1 MLWRMRKLFQ
11 SKADANGRYRGENGS
26 YNVTT
31 NTIRLD
37 VNAGANSASELSRV
51 TLLRTMSHEL
61 THALQQNSPAQYD
74 ALKRAVLD
82 VLTSKSGASIEEM
95 AARKMEQDSSL
106 KDDGAAL
113 DEVVAEA
120 CENML
125 RDSDAMEQLI
135 AQHPAEAKTFLE
147 KVKQFFTDI
156 VNAIRAA
163 FGGSDT
169 SRSREATAL
178 MQQAEEYLDICE
190 KWSKALQD
198 TAEISGRMDRQT
210 GDGDAQYQARV
221 GYTEDGLPVYTS
233 NFPEGSTRAQ
243 RQARILQL
251 VQDVWSKTP
260 IKLQI
265 MRNGHIET
273 ITARFDPYV
282 DPNGN
287 INSDATKLA
296 YGNRKGTMSDQKV
309 TEKLADDFPEIIS
322 NSTYD
327 HSTAESGKETY
338 SHRGVTVWHYFANRI
353 GFINERQNYAEYNVY
368 VDVKEK
374 SEGDYVYS
382 FAAIKQK
389 GSERTKAPNL
399 YSDPKT
405 INASVNGLKPAI
417 ANTSIAP
424 SDGSVK
430 FSLRENVEQTKDLVA
445 VHNLTEEKLLKAMK
459 LGGFPM
465 PSIAVTKSSI
475 GHNTFGDIS
484 LVFGRETIDP
494 KASRKNKVYSADA
507 WTPTF
512 PRIEYEAD
520 TKAVRRIDAR
530 IRELTNKI
538 PADYQGYM
546 YQYGDLTD
554 MLNRYGGKDGI
565 VDKALSDSSMR
576 AAYVAD
582 MGGDVTMEKKNVT
595 VSGVSDAMGD
605 KYMRTLALFNYD
617 VDEMMHMPLAQLKD
631 VPGLGEIWSEQTTR
645 DAMRLSKVISKAA
658 AYMRGELGTKTV
670 ESNDVSA
677 TNAKIDGQIDEAK
690 YKAWLEDLFNGVE
703 GKSGV
708 YNHKKRYAP
717 SGNLRSF
724 DALHYPVSVENIALA
739 MSKENGG
746 DSKNVSGFHGAKT
759 LRAATAET
767 FRSVDEMHKKSN
779 RLQALTQ
786 EQIDAQSSALN
797 KRLYAVIDEV
807 LDGSNITGNRFMDS
821 DIVGETLTEIA
832 EKPYSAATIRS
843 TFGQYQFNVSEETAG
858 KIKKLLDDIAQMP
871 VNMFEA
877 KPQRAVYF
885 DEVKYAVVPDS
896 LNPEV
901 LSRLEALVPDV
912 RTYADGD
919 EAQRLEL
926 LNQRQDLRFQMRD
939 EDGDAQ
945 GLVGVFDEVPQLEE
959 AHIDQRTWD
968 NMSDRRVH
976 SFMNDYPA
984 SRMWLARMASVLQS
998 DVTASTAGQRF
1009 MNEEGTFM
1017 GQKRDTTPLLAEMKD
1032 SGYTWQQMA
1041 DVFGKM
1047 AEVFENGD
1055 LEGKVPETA
1064 IWKRAELILDRAVT
1078 EGYTD
1083 MNGIEYRPDAGYM
1096 RYKDELPGAKARE
1109 IPANAVEDTFEDV
1122 DNRLSGG
1129 ETAAVQTGDGER
1141 VQLQGD
1147 TAYQEK
1153 QRSAKSGVLLMDG
1166 EPSNRKLLSEALE
1179 SAAQTPEELR
1189 YVQNYKKQAQKI
1201 TEMEGLLVERRA
1213 EVQQLQNTKKRTADQ
1228 EIRMK
1233 NLQTSIAETESMIDK
1248 RDKGL
1253 LKMEAMEPLR
1263 NVLDR
1268 ERAKYRETLKQA
1280 KKDAA
1285 ARQQE
1290 KDAAKLDNAL
1300 LATQMYEGR
1309 KWTAKLRNAEDRVA
1323 KANWKLEEMQA
1334 QSLADRMHE
1343 GRNGQMKN
1351 SLKPLRFQGVWY
1363 TPRESIRTL
1372 VSSLLSALLSSSGIS
1387 TPVSLSS

>member
-1 MLWRMRKLFQ
+1 MRKLFQ

-26 YNVTT
+26 YNATT

-61 THALQQNSPAQYD
+61 THALQQNSLAQYE
-74 ALKRAVLD
+74 ALKHAVLD

-106 KDDGAAL
+106 KKPDVAL

-163 FGGSDT
+163 FGGSGT

-190 KWSKALQD
+190 KWSKALQE

-210 GDGDAQYQARV
+210 GDGDVQYQARV

-327 HSTAESGKETY
+327 HSTAESGKGTY

-353 GFINERQNYAEYNVY
+353 GFVNERQNYAEYNVY

-374 SEGDYVYS
+374 FEGDYVYS

-430 FSLRENVEQTKDLVA
+430 HSLRENDRKYMDAVKQGDTAEAQKLVDA
-445 VHNLTEEKLLKAMK
+445 AAKAAGYKNLFYHGAKKG
-459 LGGFPM
+459 GGF
-465 PSIAVTKSSI
+465 T
-475 GHNTFGDIS
+475 TFRGWSYFTENKGYAQRYSEAGNANSLYTTYVKMERPFDTRIPEVRELFDEARMEYGMGQLQDTGLPDWTDGYDLSEYIEENDLPYDGIVLDEGGDF
-484 LVFGRETIDP
+484 VNGKP
-494 KASRKNKVYSADA
+494 VSRGLSYVIRNSAQIKSADA
-507 WTPTF
+507 
-512 PRIEYEAD
+512 
-520 TKAVRRIDAR
+520 
-530 IRELTNKI
+530 
-538 PADYQGYM
+538 
-546 YQYGDLTD
+546 
-554 MLNRYGGKDGI
+554 
-565 VDKALSDSSMR
+565 
-576 AAYVAD
+576 
-582 MGGDVTMEKKNVT
+582 VT
-595 VSGVSDAMGD
+595 
-605 KYMRTLALFNYD
+605 YD
-617 VDEMMHMPLAQLKD
+617 DN
-631 VPGLGEIWSEQTTR
+631 G
-645 DAMRLSKVISKAA
+645 KVIPLSE
-658 AYMRGELGTKTV
+658 R
-670 ESNDVSA
+670 
-677 TNAKIDGQIDEAK
+677 
-690 YKAWLEDLFNGVE
+690 FN
-703 GKSGV
+703 S
-708 YNHKKRYAP
+708 
-717 SGNLRSF
+717 
-724 DALHYPVSVENIALA
+724 EN
-739 MSKENGG
+739 
-746 DSKNVSGFHGAKT
+746 
-759 LRAATAET
+759 
-767 FRSVDEMHKKSN
+767 
-779 RLQALTQ
+779 
-786 EQIDAQSSALN
+786 
-797 KRLYAVIDEV
+797 
-807 LDGSNITGNRFMDS
+807 
-821 DIVGETLTEIA
+821 
-832 EKPYSAATIRS
+832 
-843 TFGQYQFNVSEETAG
+843 
-858 KIKKLLDDIAQMP
+858 DDIRYQ
-871 VNMFEA
+871 
-877 KPQRAVYF
+877 
-885 DEVKYAVVPDS
+885 
-896 LNPEV
+896 L
-901 LSRLEALVPDV
+901 
-912 RTYADGD
+912 
-919 EAQRLEL
+919 
-926 LNQRQDLRFQMRD
+926 RD

-945 GLVGVFDEVPQLEE
+945 GLVGMFDEVPRLGE
-959 AHIDQRTWD
+959 AHIDQRSWE

-984 SRMWLARMASVLQS
+984 SRMWLARMASILQR

-1122 DNRLSGG
+1122 DNRLAGG
-1129 ETAAVQTGDGER
+1129 ENAAVQTGGDGER
-1141 VQLQGD
+1141 MQLQGD

-1153 QRSAKSGVLLMDG
+1153 QRSAKSGIALMDG
-1166 EPSNRKLLSEALE
+1166 GPSNRELLSSALE

-1189 YVQNYKKQAQKI
+1189 YVQNYKKQAQRI
-1201 TEMEGLLVERRA
+1201 AEMEGLLAERRA
-1213 EVQQLQNTKKRTADQ
+1213 EVQQLQGMKKRTADQ

-1268 ERAKYRETLKQA
+1268 ERAKYREKLKQA

-1300 LATQMYEGR
+1300 LATQMHEGR
-1309 KWTAKLRNAEDRVA
+1309 EWAAKLHEAENRVA
-1323 KANWKLEEMQA
+1323 EANQKVEDLKA

-1343 GRNGQMKN
+1343 SSEWAAKLRKAEDQLTAAKRQLETAQMQRIAERMAEGRKWANEKL
-1351 SLKPLRFQGVWY
+1351 LKTITISRSFG
-1363 TPRESIRTL
+1363 TPSGARTL
-1372 VSSLLSALLSSSGIS
+1372 DTLIKSQVLYQLS
-1387 TPVSLSS
+1387 

>member
-1 MLWRMRKLFQ
+1 MRKLFQ

-26 YNVTT
+26 YNATT

-95 AARKMEQDSSL
+95 AARMRERDSSL

-178 MQQAEEYLDICE
+178 MRQAEEYLDICE

-210 GDGDAQYQARV
+210 GDGHVSERFDKGNEDIRYSVRDDSDEVRSIKGQIQTRMNELNKMDVVAHVNVTLPEKSNAATLRKWAVDMLKHTGFKVDRKGFGTIEFSENRIKNSLNYLETRGEIAALATLPKVLKKGIEIGVHSDHKQRGYGSITFAAPVEINGVRGNMAATVIHTNANHYKTHRIVMPDGSVFVYNNKNEATVGTRV
-221 GYTEDGLPVYTS
+221 YNTD
-233 NFPEGSTRAQ
+233 
-243 RQARILQL
+243 
-251 VQDVWSKTP
+251 
-260 IKLQI
+260 
-265 MRNGHIET
+265 NGAAPT
-273 ITARFDPYV
+273 ITRV
-282 DPNGN
+282 T
-287 INSDATKLA
+287 SD
-296 YGNRKGTMSDQKV
+296 
-309 TEKLADDFPEIIS
+309 
-322 NSTYD
+322 
-327 HSTAESGKETY
+327 
-338 SHRGVTVWHYFANRI
+338 
-353 GFINERQNYAEYNVY
+353 
-368 VDVKEK
+368 
-374 SEGDYVYS
+374 
-382 FAAIKQK
+382 
-389 GSERTKAPNL
+389 
-399 YSDPKT
+399 
-405 INASVNGLKPAI
+405 
-417 ANTSIAP
+417 TSIAP

-445 VHNLTEEKLLKAMK
+445 VHNLEDTSLDEMYENAVLL
-459 LGGFPM
+459 G
-465 PSIAVTKSSI
+465 
-475 GHNTFGDIS
+475 
-484 LVFGRETIDP
+484 
-494 KASRKNKVYSADA
+494 
-507 WTPTF
+507 
-512 PRIEYEAD
+512 D
-520 TKAVRRIDAR
+520 TK
-530 IRELTNKI
+530 
-538 PADYQGYM
+538 
-546 YQYGDLTD
+546 
-554 MLNRYGGKDGI
+554 
-565 VDKALSDSSMR
+565 KALSMLEEKARRVQADIITHPDVTTYKVHRGAPPKKTIKVYKTFTVDSSGR
-576 AAYVAD
+576 P
-582 MGGDVTMEKKNVT
+582 T
-595 VSGVSDAMGD
+595 
-605 KYMRTLALFNYD
+605 ALFVSSNHPIPVGVWLDAQDTFHFTDTKNGHMYVPSTKNPNTKGGATGRPTLLSNISDSDLQKLEEQGYIKRKPNGEYSAKSITSLAYRPGWHAGDLPFFPQGGMKIAGSNYENVHRYNQVVYECEMSAD
-617 VDEMMHMPLAQLKD
+617 VDYTAYDNVAGKVVYHDMQKMPTDGSYKF
-631 VPGLGEIWSEQTTR
+631 
-645 DAMRLSKVISKAA
+645 
-658 AYMRGELGTKTV
+658 
-670 ESNDVSA
+670 A
-677 TNAKIDGQIDEAK
+677 TNPMANSQDIGAWYISGSLKLVRPLTEQECNKILAANNR
-690 YKAWLEDLFNGVE
+690 KAQEWQSWSSD
-703 GKSGV
+703 GKSKDIGPLDLARLNV
-708 YNHKKRYAP
+708 DPNRTDAYSKILEVTYDDN
-717 SGNLRSF
+717 GNVIPLSERFNS
-724 DALHYPVSVENIALA
+724 EN
-739 MSKENGG
+739 
-746 DSKNVSGFHGAKT
+746 
-759 LRAATAET
+759 
-767 FRSVDEMHKKSN
+767 
-779 RLQALTQ
+779 
-786 EQIDAQSSALN
+786 
-797 KRLYAVIDEV
+797 
-807 LDGSNITGNRFMDS
+807 
-821 DIVGETLTEIA
+821 
-832 EKPYSAATIRS
+832 
-843 TFGQYQFNVSEETAG
+843 
-858 KIKKLLDDIAQMP
+858 DDI
-871 VNMFEA
+871 
-877 KPQRAVYF
+877 RY
-885 DEVKYAVVPDS
+885 
-896 LNPEV
+896 
-901 LSRLEALVPDV
+901 
-912 RTYADGD
+912 
-919 EAQRLEL
+919 
-926 LNQRQDLRFQMRD
+926 QMRD
-939 EDGDAQ
+939 DDDGDQ
-945 GLVGVFDEVPQLEE
+945 GLVGIFDEAPRLEE

-984 SRMWLARMASVLQS
+984 SRIWLARMASVLQS
-998 DVTASTAGQRF
+998 DVAASTAGQRF
-1009 MNEEGTFM
+1009 MTEEGTFI

-1032 SGYTWQQMA
+1032 SGYTWQQMS

-1055 LEGKVPETA
+1055 LEVKVPETA

-1078 EGYTD
+1078 EGDTD

-1109 IPANAVEDTFEDV
+1109 IPANAVDDTFEDV

-1201 TEMEGLLVERRA
+1201 AEMEGLLVERRA

-1343 GRNGQMKN
+1343 GAEWANEKLLETITIPR
-1351 SLKPLRFQGVWY
+1351 SLVHLQGLEPW
-1363 TPRESIRTL
+1363 TP
-1372 VSSLLSALLSSSGIS
+1372 
-1387 TPVSLSS
+1387 

>member
-1 MLWRMRKLFQ
+1 MRKLFQ

-26 YNVTT
+26 YNATT

-37 VNAGANSASELSRV
+37 VNAGAYNAGELSQV

-61 THALQQNSPAQYD
+61 THALQQNSPAQYE
-74 ALKRAVLD
+74 ALKHAVLD

-106 KDDGAAL
+106 KKADVAL

-210 GDGDAQYQARV
+210 GDGDVQYSLRDGIEFMEDKYYARLIDRFEEQHPGGYTKVGRVVADSILNKVGLPEADLFFDNSKIARV
-221 GYTEDGLPVYTS
+221 LDEHSDHLEKEILKKIPEILRNPVVIAEDSRENNINVFG
-233 NFPEGSTRAQ
+233 
-243 RQARILQL
+243 
-251 VQDVWSKTP
+251 DVWVGNSPILVGVVITTDRTGKNTISKVRTV
-260 IKLQI
+260 
-265 MRNGHIET
+265 H
-273 ITARFDPYV
+273 ARKDAAQKIS
-282 DPNGN
+282 DGN
-287 INSDATKLA
+287 VLYLDSNKKRTRGWFQAL
-296 YGNRKGTMSDQKV
+296 GTHLPLGG
-309 TEKLADDFPEIIS
+309 TRF
-322 NSTYD
+322 
-327 HSTAESGKETY
+327 
-338 SHRGVTVWHYFANRI
+338 
-353 GFINERQNYAEYNVY
+353 GFIR
-368 VDVKEK
+368 
-374 SEGDYVYS
+374 
-382 FAAIKQK
+382 
-389 GSERTKAPNL
+389 
-399 YSDPKT
+399 
-405 INASVNGLKPAI
+405 
-417 ANTSIAP
+417 SIAP

-430 FSLRENVEQTKDLVA
+430 YSLRENMEQT
-445 VHNLTEEKLLKAMK
+445 
-459 LGGFPM
+459 
-465 PSIAVTKSSI
+465 
-475 GHNTFGDIS
+475 
-484 LVFGRETIDP
+484 
-494 KASRKNKVYSADA
+494 
-507 WTPTF
+507 
-512 PRIEYEAD
+512 
-520 TKAVRRIDAR
+520 
-530 IRELTNKI
+530 
-538 PADYQGYM
+538 
-546 YQYGDLTD
+546 
-554 MLNRYGGKDGI
+554 
-565 VDKALSDSSMR
+565 
-576 AAYVAD
+576 
-582 MGGDVTMEKKNVT
+582 
-595 VSGVSDAMGD
+595 
-605 KYMRTLALFNYD
+605 
-617 VDEMMHMPLAQLKD
+617 
-631 VPGLGEIWSEQTTR
+631 
-645 DAMRLSKVISKAA
+645 
-658 AYMRGELGTKTV
+658 
-670 ESNDVSA
+670 
-677 TNAKIDGQIDEAK
+677 
-690 YKAWLEDLFNGVE
+690 
-703 GKSGV
+703 
-708 YNHKKRYAP
+708 
-717 SGNLRSF
+717 
-724 DALHYPVSVENIALA
+724 
-739 MSKENGG
+739 
-746 DSKNVSGFHGAKT
+746 
-759 LRAATAET
+759 
-767 FRSVDEMHKKSN
+767 
-779 RLQALTQ
+779 
-786 EQIDAQSSALN
+786 
-797 KRLYAVIDEV
+797 
-807 LDGSNITGNRFMDS
+807 
-821 DIVGETLTEIA
+821 
-832 EKPYSAATIRS
+832 
-843 TFGQYQFNVSEETAG
+843 
-858 KIKKLLDDIAQMP
+858 DDIRYQ
-871 VNMFEA
+871 
-877 KPQRAVYF
+877 
-885 DEVKYAVVPDS
+885 
-896 LNPEV
+896 L
-901 LSRLEALVPDV
+901 
-912 RTYADGD
+912 
-919 EAQRLEL
+919 
-926 LNQRQDLRFQMRD
+926 RD

-945 GLVGVFDEVPQLEE
+945 GLVGIFDEVPRLGE
-959 AHIDQRTWD
+959 AHIDQRSWE

-984 SRMWLARMASVLQS
+984 SRMWLARMASILQS

-1122 DNRLSGG
+1122 DNRLAGG
-1129 ETAAVQTGDGER
+1129 ENAAVQTGGDGER

-1153 QRSAKSGVLLMDG
+1153 QQSAKSGIVLMDG
-1166 EPSNRKLLSEALE
+1166 GPSNRELLSSALE

-1189 YVQNYKKQAQKI
+1189 YVQNYKKQAQRI
-1201 TEMEGLLVERRA
+1201 AEMEGLLAERRA
-1213 EVQQLQNTKKRTADQ
+1213 EVQQLQGMKKRTADQ

-1285 ARQQE
+1285 ARQRE
-1290 KDAAKLDNAL
+1290 KDAVKFDDAM
-1300 LATQMYEGR
+1300 LATQMHEGR
-1309 KWTAKLRNAEDRVA
+1309 EWAAKLHEAEDRVA
-1323 KANWKLEEMQA
+1323 EANQKVEDLKA

-1343 GRNGQMKN
+1343 SSEWAAKLRKAEDQLTAAKRQLETAQMQRIAERMAEGRKWANEKL
-1351 SLKPLRFQGVWY
+1351 LKTITISRSFG
-1363 TPRESIRTL
+1363 TPSGARTL
-1372 VSSLLSALLSSSGIS
+1372 DTLIKSQGLATLQALSSA
-1387 TPVSLSS
+1387 SLSIDLSVCE

>member
-1 MLWRMRKLFQ
+1 M
-11 SKADANGRYRGENGS
+11 
-26 YNVTT
+26 
-31 NTIRLD
+31 
-37 VNAGANSASELSRV
+37 

-95 AARKMEQDSSL
+95 AARMRERDSSL
-106 KDDGAAL
+106 KDNGAAL

-125 RDSDAMEQLI
+125 RDSDAMEQLV

-210 GDGDAQYQARV
+210 GDGDVSEPFDKGNKDIRYSLRETDDGKPYTLIDASEIQGENIKDSDTIGRKARV
-221 GYTEDGLPVYTS
+221 YMKERYKGVVLPVGKTKSAYVRRDGINEYTNPAKYVDAGTYS
-233 NFPEGSTRAQ
+233 SKMLAATELENLLNGSEYLRWRVDDGHHKDAVRGWTYWKTVFAVR
-243 RQARILQL
+243 
-251 VQDVWSKTP
+251 DSKT
-260 IKLQI
+260 
-265 MRNGHIET
+265 
-273 ITARFDPYV
+273 
-282 DPNGN
+282 
-287 INSDATKLA
+287 
-296 YGNRKGTMSDQKV
+296 
-309 TEKLADDFPEIIS
+309 
-322 NSTYD
+322 
-327 HSTAESGKETY
+327 
-338 SHRGVTVWHYFANRI
+338 
-353 GFINERQNYAEYNVY
+353 NEVNVY
-368 VDVKEK
+368 EGEVQIKRIERGDLFHDITHIKNITNDNIGQSIIMDAK
-374 SEGDYVYS
+374 SVGDNV
-382 FAAIKQK
+382 
-389 GSERTKAPNL
+389 
-399 YSDPKT
+399 
-405 INASVNGLKPAI
+405 
-417 ANTSIAP
+417 SIAP

-430 FSLRENVEQTKDLVA
+430 YSLRENDRKYMDAVEQGDTAEAQKLVDA
-445 VHNLTEEKLLKAMK
+445 AAKAAGYKNLFYHGAKKG
-459 LGGFPM
+459 GGF
-465 PSIAVTKSSI
+465 T
-475 GHNTFGDIS
+475 TFRGWSYFTENKGYAQRYSESGNANSLYTTYVKMDRPFDTRIPEVRELFEEARMEYGMGQLQDTGLPDWTDGYDLSEYIEENDLPYDGIVLDEGGDF
-484 LVFGRETIDP
+484 VNGNP
-494 KASRKNKVYSADA
+494 VSRGLSYVIRNSAQIKSADA
-507 WTPTF
+507 VT
-512 PRIEYEAD
+512 YD
-520 TKAVRRIDAR
+520 DNGNV
-530 IRELTNKI
+530 I
-538 PADYQGYM
+538 P
-546 YQYGDLTD
+546 
-554 MLNRYGGKDGI
+554 
-565 VDKALSDSSMR
+565 LSER
-576 AAYVAD
+576 
-582 MGGDVTMEKKNVT
+582 
-595 VSGVSDAMGD
+595 
-605 KYMRTLALFNYD
+605 FN
-617 VDEMMHMPLAQLKD
+617 
-631 VPGLGEIWSEQTTR
+631 SE
-645 DAMRLSKVISKAA
+645 
-658 AYMRGELGTKTV
+658 
-670 ESNDVSA
+670 N
-677 TNAKIDGQIDEAK
+677 
-690 YKAWLEDLFNGVE
+690 
-703 GKSGV
+703 
-708 YNHKKRYAP
+708 
-717 SGNLRSF
+717 
-724 DALHYPVSVENIALA
+724 
-739 MSKENGG
+739 
-746 DSKNVSGFHGAKT
+746 
-759 LRAATAET
+759 
-767 FRSVDEMHKKSN
+767 
-779 RLQALTQ
+779 
-786 EQIDAQSSALN
+786 
-797 KRLYAVIDEV
+797 
-807 LDGSNITGNRFMDS
+807 
-821 DIVGETLTEIA
+821 
-832 EKPYSAATIRS
+832 
-843 TFGQYQFNVSEETAG
+843 
-858 KIKKLLDDIAQMP
+858 DDI
-871 VNMFEA
+871 
-877 KPQRAVYF
+877 RY
-885 DEVKYAVVPDS
+885 
-896 LNPEV
+896 
-901 LSRLEALVPDV
+901 
-912 RTYADGD
+912 
-919 EAQRLEL
+919 
-926 LNQRQDLRFQMRD
+926 QMRD
-939 EDGDAQ
+939 EDDGDQ
-945 GLVGVFDEVPQLEE
+945 GLVGIFDEAPRLEE
-959 AHIDQRTWD
+959 AHIDQRTWES
-968 NMSDRRVH
+968 MSDRRVH

-984 SRMWLARMASVLQS
+984 SRIWLAQMASVLQS
-998 DVTASTAGQRF
+998 DVAASTAGQRF
-1009 MNEEGTFM
+1009 MNEEGTFI

-1032 SGYTWQQMA
+1032 SGYTWQQMS

-1055 LEGKVPETA
+1055 LEVKVPETA

-1109 IPANAVEDTFEDV
+1109 IPANAVDDTFEDV

-1129 ETAAVQTGDGER
+1129 ETDAVQTGDGER

-1213 EVQQLQNTKKRTADQ
+1213 EVQQLQDTKKRTADQ

-1323 KANWKLEEMQA
+1323 KANRKLEEVQA

-1343 GRNGQMKN
+1343 GAEWANEKLLETITIPR
-1351 SLKPLRFQGVWY
+1351 SLVHLQGLEPW
-1363 TPRESIRTL
+1363 TP
-1372 VSSLLSALLSSSGIS
+1372 
-1387 TPVSLSS
+1387 

>member
-1 MLWRMRKLFQ
+1 MRKLFQ

-26 YNVTT
+26 YNATT

-37 VNAGANSASELSRV
+37 VNAGANTASELSRV

-61 THALQQNSPAQYD
+61 THALQQNSPAQYE
-74 ALKRAVLD
+74 ALKHAVLD
-82 VLTSKSGASIEEM
+82 VLTSKGGASIEEM

-106 KDDGAAL
+106 KKADVAL

-147 KVKQFFTDI
+147 KMKQFFTDI

-163 FGGSDT
+163 FGGSGT

-198 TAEISGRMDRQT
+198 AAEISGRMDRQT
-210 GDGDAQYQARV
+210 GDGDVQYQARV

-327 HSTAESGKETY
+327 HSTAESGKGTY

-353 GFINERQNYAEYNVY
+353 GFVNERQNYAEYNVY

-430 FSLRENVEQTKDLVA
+430 YSLRENVEQT
-445 VHNLTEEKLLKAMK
+445 
-459 LGGFPM
+459 
-465 PSIAVTKSSI
+465 
-475 GHNTFGDIS
+475 
-484 LVFGRETIDP
+484 
-494 KASRKNKVYSADA
+494 
-507 WTPTF
+507 
-512 PRIEYEAD
+512 
-520 TKAVRRIDAR
+520 
-530 IRELTNKI
+530 
-538 PADYQGYM
+538 
-546 YQYGDLTD
+546 
-554 MLNRYGGKDGI
+554 
-565 VDKALSDSSMR
+565 
-576 AAYVAD
+576 
-582 MGGDVTMEKKNVT
+582 
-595 VSGVSDAMGD
+595 
-605 KYMRTLALFNYD
+605 
-617 VDEMMHMPLAQLKD
+617 
-631 VPGLGEIWSEQTTR
+631 
-645 DAMRLSKVISKAA
+645 
-658 AYMRGELGTKTV
+658 
-670 ESNDVSA
+670 
-677 TNAKIDGQIDEAK
+677 
-690 YKAWLEDLFNGVE
+690 
-703 GKSGV
+703 
-708 YNHKKRYAP
+708 
-717 SGNLRSF
+717 
-724 DALHYPVSVENIALA
+724 
-739 MSKENGG
+739 
-746 DSKNVSGFHGAKT
+746 
-759 LRAATAET
+759 
-767 FRSVDEMHKKSN
+767 
-779 RLQALTQ
+779 
-786 EQIDAQSSALN
+786 
-797 KRLYAVIDEV
+797 
-807 LDGSNITGNRFMDS
+807 
-821 DIVGETLTEIA
+821 
-832 EKPYSAATIRS
+832 
-843 TFGQYQFNVSEETAG
+843 
-858 KIKKLLDDIAQMP
+858 DDIRYQ
-871 VNMFEA
+871 
-877 KPQRAVYF
+877 
-885 DEVKYAVVPDS
+885 
-896 LNPEV
+896 L
-901 LSRLEALVPDV
+901 
-912 RTYADGD
+912 
-919 EAQRLEL
+919 
-926 LNQRQDLRFQMRD
+926 RD

-945 GLVGVFDEVPQLEE
+945 GLVGIFDEAPRLEE

-984 SRMWLARMASVLQS
+984 SRIWLARMASVLQS
-998 DVTASTAGQRF
+998 DVSATTAGQRF

-1109 IPANAVEDTFEDV
+1109 IPANAVNDTFEDV

-1129 ETAAVQTGDGER
+1129 ETAAAQTGGDGER

-1166 EPSNRKLLSEALE
+1166 EPSNRELLSSALE

-1189 YVQNYKKQAQKI
+1189 YVQSYKKQAQKI
-1201 TEMEGLLVERRA
+1201 AEMEGLLAERRA
-1213 EVQQLQNTKKRTADQ
+1213 EVQRLQDMKNRTADQ

-1268 ERAKYRETLKQA
+1268 ERANYRETLKQA

-1285 ARQQE
+1285 ARQRE

-1300 LATQMYEGR
+1300 LATQMHEGR
-1309 KWTAKLRNAEDRVA
+1309 EWAAKLHEAENRVA
-1323 KANWKLEEMQA
+1323 EANQKVEDLKA

-1343 GRNGQMKN
+1343 SSEWAAKLRKAENQLATAKRQLETAQMQRIAERMAEGRKWANEKL
-1351 SLKPLRFQGVWY
+1351 LKTITISRSFG
-1363 TPRESIRTL
+1363 TPSGARTL
-1372 VSSLLSALLSSSGIS
+1372 DTLIKSQVLYQLS
-1387 TPVSLSS
+1387 

>member
-11 SKADANGRYRGENGS
+11 SKADANGRYHGENGS
-26 YNVTT
+26 YNATT

-95 AARKMEQDSSL
+95 AARMKERDSSL

-163 FGGSDT
+163 FGGSGT

-198 TAEISGRMDRQT
+198 TAEISGRAVFYDDGAQPGDTQYSMRVTDEDTLEFLNNQDTVTTYKTMQLVDGKLYPPMAAVVAGNYEDASVIGRWEQAVEHPELVKNGKFTLNKGKGQGTIAAAYNPYMHSSNLVLNDQFSGAYTRPNLVTVECQVPVSELTSGYRAQYAKDSVGWHAWHTGTVAGALRKATGTERQVLLSRYIKPVRIVSNAETAGMYKALLDGT
-210 GDGDAQYQARV
+210 GIAVPDNVVSPGLLEELRKAGVPIKKSGRIKDGDIRYSLRDYSYEELTAKPDMIITSIDTSRNIDRDEAIRLGRENVLKYADRFNPNGTPMMYVNDLGKYVVVGKKGLEHGLDRRVAQQSSVIANIGDILNNSIVVNEAHPKREGV
-221 GYTEDGLPVYTS
+221 KNTWILLGMATDSNGTPVYVRS
-233 NFPEGSTRAQ
+233 VVNQSTNE
-243 RQARILQL
+243 LEE
-251 VQDVWSKTP
+251 V
-260 IKLQI
+260 
-265 MRNGHIET
+265 
-273 ITARFDPYV
+273 
-282 DPNGN
+282 
-287 INSDATKLA
+287 NSLYSVYGKKSEAGRSVAA
-296 YGNRKGTMSDQKV
+296 Y
-309 TEKLADDFPEIIS
+309 A
-322 NSTYD
+322 
-327 HSTAESGKETY
+327 SGKSIGAPSSST
-338 SHRGVTVWHYFANRI
+338 VTI
-353 GFINERQNYAEYNVY
+353 AELLNG
-368 VDVKEK
+368 VKEK
-374 SEGDYVYS
+374 FSDVLSDDVVRELGIKRVESE
-382 FAAIKQK
+382 FTP
-389 GSERTKAPNL
+389 R
-399 YSDPKT
+399 
-405 INASVNGLKPAI
+405 LKY
-417 ANTSIAP
+417 
-424 SDGSVK
+424 
-430 FSLRENVEQTKDLVA
+430 SLRENDRKYMDAVEHGDTAEAQKLVDA
-445 VHNLTEEKLLKAMK
+445 AAKAAGYKNLFYHGAKKG
-459 LGGFPM
+459 GGF
-465 PSIAVTKSSI
+465 T
-475 GHNTFGDIS
+475 TFRGWS
-484 LVFGRETIDP
+484 YFT
-494 KASRKNKVYSADA
+494 KNKGYAQRYSESGNANSLYTTYVKMERPFDTRIPEVRELFDEARMEYGMGQLQDTGLPDWTDGYDLSEYIEENDLPYDGIVLDEGGDFVNGKPVSRGLSYVIRNSAQIKSADA
-507 WTPTF
+507 VT
-512 PRIEYEAD
+512 YD
-520 TKAVRRIDAR
+520 DNGNV
-530 IRELTNKI
+530 I
-538 PADYQGYM
+538 P
-546 YQYGDLTD
+546 
-554 MLNRYGGKDGI
+554 
-565 VDKALSDSSMR
+565 LSER
-576 AAYVAD
+576 
-582 MGGDVTMEKKNVT
+582 
-595 VSGVSDAMGD
+595 
-605 KYMRTLALFNYD
+605 FN
-617 VDEMMHMPLAQLKD
+617 
-631 VPGLGEIWSEQTTR
+631 SE
-645 DAMRLSKVISKAA
+645 
-658 AYMRGELGTKTV
+658 
-670 ESNDVSA
+670 N
-677 TNAKIDGQIDEAK
+677 
-690 YKAWLEDLFNGVE
+690 
-703 GKSGV
+703 
-708 YNHKKRYAP
+708 
-717 SGNLRSF
+717 
-724 DALHYPVSVENIALA
+724 
-739 MSKENGG
+739 
-746 DSKNVSGFHGAKT
+746 
-759 LRAATAET
+759 
-767 FRSVDEMHKKSN
+767 
-779 RLQALTQ
+779 
-786 EQIDAQSSALN
+786 
-797 KRLYAVIDEV
+797 
-807 LDGSNITGNRFMDS
+807 
-821 DIVGETLTEIA
+821 
-832 EKPYSAATIRS
+832 
-843 TFGQYQFNVSEETAG
+843 
-858 KIKKLLDDIAQMP
+858 DDI
-871 VNMFEA
+871 
-877 KPQRAVYF
+877 RY
-885 DEVKYAVVPDS
+885 
-896 LNPEV
+896 
-901 LSRLEALVPDV
+901 
-912 RTYADGD
+912 
-919 EAQRLEL
+919 
-926 LNQRQDLRFQMRD
+926 QMRD
-939 EDGDAQ
+939 DDDGDQ
-945 GLVGVFDEVPQLEE
+945 GLVGIFDEAPRLEE

-984 SRMWLARMASVLQS
+984 SRIWLARMASVLQS
-998 DVTASTAGQRF
+998 DVAASTAGQRF
-1009 MNEEGTFM
+1009 MTEEGTFI

-1032 SGYTWQQMA
+1032 SGYTWQQMS

-1055 LEGKVPETA
+1055 LEVKVPETA

-1109 IPANAVEDTFEDV
+1109 IPANAVDDTFEDV

-1153 QRSAKSGVLLMDG
+1153 QRSAKSGALLMDG

-1248 RDKGL
+1248 QDKGL

-1309 KWTAKLRNAEDRVA
+1309 NWTAKLRNAEDRVA
-1323 KANWKLEEMQA
+1323 KANWKLEEVQA

-1343 GRNGQMKN
+1343 GVEWANEKLLETITIPR
-1351 SLKPLRFQGVWY
+1351 SLVHLQGLEPW
-1363 TPRESIRTL
+1363 TP
-1372 VSSLLSALLSSSGIS
+1372 
-1387 TPVSLSS
+1387 